1 MIVAMVALV
10 AADNSVDTLKE
21 SMSRKE
27 NLGAV
32 EVCDGIGMNLMRRKT
47 KMSSRTMLKKIWS
60 SSIFLTA
67 LGARQSFLRK
77 ENLCATSKLVT
88 TGSCILFKN
97 K

>member
-60 SSIFLTA
+60 SSISLTA

-77 ENLCATSKLVT
+77 NLCATSKLVT

>member
-47 KMSSRTMLKKIWS
+47 KMSSKTMLKKIWS
-60 SSIFLTA
+60 NSIFFDCI
-67 LGARQSFLRK
+67 GRK
-77 ENLCATSKLVT
+77 TIFFEKGELVRHIKT
-88 TGSCILFKN
+88 CDN
-97 K
+97 W

>member
-1 MIVAMVALV
+1 MVALV

-60 SSIFLTA
+60 SSIFTRPILQM
-67 LGARQSFLRK
+67 GRVY
-77 ENLCATSKLVT
+77 KLKWTV
-88 TGSCILFKN
+88 SVCLFVRHHFN
-97 K
+97 FSTEDPF